1 MQGVDGVDHFLTFVS
16 IILEQLQGRDSQ
28 ERRENHHADDRRRLG
43 PRQIGERVLRNERQQ
58 QLRHIQVGDLAGVI
72 GLDGLQ
78 ARHFLGAGH
87 QAFGGQAEQVGQAD
101 ADQRRDG
108 GGEQQRADGQEADL
122 AQRRRVM
129 QTGHGAEDRGEHQR
143 DHDHLQQLHITV
155 AHQIEPAD
163 RGFEYRVAG
172 TVNGVQGHAERH
184 AQHQCEQDFF
194 RQAPSGVAGLR
205 QAQEQGEEHQQ
216 IENQRQIHWN
226 SH

>member
-1 MQGVDGVDHFLTFVS
+1 M
-16 IILEQLQGRDSQ
+16 
-28 ERRENHHADDRRRLG
+28 
-43 PRQIGERVLRNERQQ
+43 RNERQQ
-58 QLRHIQVGDLAGVI
+58 QLRHIQVGDLAGVV

-108 GGEQQRADGQEADL
+108 RGEQQRADGQEADL
-122 AQRRRVM
+122 AQRRSVV

-163 RGFEYRVAG
+163 RGFQHRITG
-172 TVNGVQGHAERH
+172 TVNSVQGHTECH